1 MTSDTTLRR
10 SYSPRGIV
18 IATAEALPEGPTFE
32 SAAARSLSVNLS
44 RGDVDLGKLSELQ
57 EHKDL
62 LSQAMAGYIDFLIP
76 QYDLLSRELPAYQSK
91 LREKARRALGDSHPR
106 TPDAAA
112 SLSLGLVMLRKYAV
126 TVGALSREEA
136 DEFLA
141 RSEAGVIEAAKAH
154 VEATSGG
161 DPATRF
167 IEILGSLFDGGGAY
181 AKDRETGAE
190 PDDWADLGW
199 ERRQVQDGADI
210 IPKRGA
216 SFVGWVDENHL
227 YLDKDAAYAA
237 VSSFAQHGGIPFG
250 IKPGALWKA
259 LARSAVSL
267 ADPGRKDT
275 VVRVEGRPRRV
286 VQVPRAAVLGGAK
299 GDG

>member
-1 MTSDTTLRR
+1 M
-10 SYSPRGIV
+10 V
-18 IATAEALPEGPTFE
+18 IATAEALPEGPAFE

-44 RGDVDLGKLSELQ
+44 RGDVDLAKLSELQ
-57 EHKDL
+57 REKGL
-62 LSQAMAGYIDFLIP
+62 LSQAMTGYIGFLVP
-76 QYDLLSRELPAYQSK
+76 QYDFLCRELPEYQSQ

-112 SLSLGLVMLRKYAV
+112 SLSLGLVMLKKYAV

-154 VEATSGG
+154 AEATSGG

-199 ERRQVQDGADI
+199 ERRQVQDGTDI
-210 IPKRGA
+210 IPQRGA
-216 SFVGWVDENHL
+216 SFVGWVDEQYL

-237 VSSFAQHGGIPFG
+237 VSSFAQRGGIPFG

-259 LARSAVSL
+259 LARSGMSL
-267 ADPGRKDT
+267 TDPGRTDT
-275 VVRVEGRPRRV
+275 VVRVEGRTRRAM
-286 VQVPRAAVLGGAK
+286 QVPRATVLGGAK
-299 GDG
+299 ADG